1 MRLLASLLFC
11 VAIESASAPA
21 ADPMSAL
28 GFLVGTWHCS
38 YNAGKVHGAYTAT
51 FSYDLGGNWMRER
64 DSWTGGGGD
73 QGMFTYEPK
82 RRAWSAV
89 VIEEDRTTVVFR
101 GAGND
106 ANHIVYRS
114 VYPDASM
121 TDIFE
126 RRSATSY
133 ALHFTQNAGGKTTK
147 STDTCV
153 KE

>member
-1 MRLLASLLFC
+1 MRLLTSVLFSI
-11 VAIESASAPA
+11 AIGTTSASA

-28 GFLVGTWHCS
+28 HFLVGTWHCS
-38 YNAGKVHGAYTAT
+38 YNSGKTHGAYTAT
-51 FSYDLGGNWMRER
+51 FDYDLGGNWMRER

-82 RRAWSAV
+82 RRGWTAI
-89 VIEEDRTTVVFR
+89 VIEEDRTTVVFH
-101 GAGND
+101 GAGNN
-106 ANHIVYRS
+106 ANSIVYRS

-121 TDIFE
+121 TDVFE
-126 RRSATSY
+126 RKSATSY
-133 ALHFTQNAGGKTTK
+133 ALHFTQSAGGKTTK